1 MRLPDAA
8 PDSASRVKRGL
19 TISLACSITNCIV
32 APIFAMTFLFA
43 GGTLARAANVDCM
56 DTATALE
63 YWRPI
68 REQAP
73 TAEDPADEL
82 ALELVPCLGS
92 PNSEL
97 RDQTAYELFTFWLR
111 GTRLTDDTRRTLLGD
126 LSEVMAKP
134 PAAIPGNS
142 SFARSFSALILSE
155 IMRSDS
161 NQPFMS
167 DSERQA
173 LLDRAIQSLEQEN
186 DFRGLDAE
194 FGWIHPVAHL
204 ADLLWRFALHPDTT
218 AVQAES
224 ILDAVRDKVAPTVVA
239 YHFNESDRLARVAAT
254 IISRNLVA
262 PDKVATW
269 VMSFR
274 TPTSMAKWSDA
285 FMSPAGMAE
294 LHNTKL
300 FLRALADQL
309 NGGDID
315 WSISEALTET
325 VRRFTQLI

>member
-1 MRLPDAA
+1 MTLLPGSGS
-8 PDSASRVKRGL
+8 P
-19 TISLACSITNCIV
+19 
-32 APIFAMTFLFA
+32 
-43 GGTLARAANVDCM
+43 ARAAGVDCM

-73 TAEDPADEL
+73 AAEDPADDL

-97 RDQTAYELFTFWLR
+97 RDQTGYELFTFWLR
-111 GTRLTDDTRRTLLGD
+111 GNRLTDDTRRTLLGD
-126 LSEVMAKP
+126 LSELMAER
-134 PAAIPGNS
+134 PAAVPGNS

-194 FGWIHPVAHL
+194 FGWVHPVAHL
-204 ADLLWRFALHPDTT
+204 ADLLWRFALHRDTT
-218 AVQAES
+218 AEQAES
-224 ILDAVRDKVAPTVVA
+224 ILDGVHSKVAPTVVA
-239 YHFNESDRLARVAAT
+239 YHFNESDRLARVVAT
-254 IISRNLVA
+254 IISRNLIA
-262 PDKVATW
+262 PGKVASW
-269 VMSFR
+269 IMSFR
-274 TPTSMAKWSDA
+274 TPISMAKWSDA

-309 NGGDID
+309 EGTKTDPLID
-315 WSISEALTET
+315 EPLRAL
-325 VRRFTQLI
+325 VQDFTQLI